1 MKRRWIKRNKDEN
14 TQMTGK
20 LLDKKAYKKNL
31 KKKNL
36 KFILTRNTF

>member
-1 MKRRWIKRNKDEN
+1 
-14 TQMTGK
+14 MTGK